1 MGENT
6 QMLNGKGH
14 RLKYNPNFIE
24 NLCIYIDR
32 ILGGHIEEKLQ
43 GNN

>member
-24 NLCIYIDR
+24 NLYIYIDR
-32 ILGGHIEEKLQ
+32 ILGGSHRRKTARK
-43 GNN
+43 